1 MTVVPSGILTGSG
14 LAGAAGAG
22 VGAGAGARAEAE
34 DGANE
39 PGPFIG

>member
-22 VGAGAGARAEAE
+22 VGAGAE